1 MDTQTLI
8 IYFVIAFILLH
19 IPVVGKYIAIIH
31 TLIHEIGHALMAILT
46 GGRVQSIKLF
56 ANTSGEAWS
65 RNTKLGQIP
74 TTLAGYP
81 FASVM
86 SLVLLYYLDQQ
97 EYTIIMTIIAVFV
110 IVSFV
115 FWIRNLYGLVWV
127 MSFMYMLYRTLTAS
141 NPVYITHIITLLV
154 CIIYIEAVEKALT
167 ILILSIRQP
176 KNAGDASILRRAT
189 LIIPAPV
196 WGLLFF
202 LQAVVIAGYG
212 IYQYVL

>member
-19 IPVVGKYIAIIH
+19 IPVIGKYIAIIH
-31 TLIHEIGHALMAILT
+31 TLIHEIGHALMAMLT

-81 FASVM
+81 FASMV

-97 EYTIIMTIIAVFV
+97 NYTVIMAIISIFV
-110 IVSFV
+110 TVSFV

-167 ILILSIRQP
+167 ILILSIKQP
-176 KNAGDASILRRAT
+176 GNAGDATILKRAT

-202 LQAVVIAGYG
+202 LQAIIIAGYG